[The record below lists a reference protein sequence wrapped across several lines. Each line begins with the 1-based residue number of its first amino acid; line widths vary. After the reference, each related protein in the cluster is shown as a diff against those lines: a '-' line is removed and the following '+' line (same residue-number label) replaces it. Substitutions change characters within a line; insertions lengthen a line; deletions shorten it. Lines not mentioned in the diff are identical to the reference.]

1 MEMLLYIVGLVILV
15 VGLIFGYNKLKSKGV
30 IGNKEL
36 SQSKLVL
43 HVVKELVN
51 NFDFDNKKVVKKI
64 VSSAYVAVKYVE
76 QSAKYE
82 NNEEKYLLAEDAVY
96 AMLNEM
102 EIEVTKDREMEI
114 EVTKDRKEIVKV
126 AIELIVSFLPPTY
139 SDGQKK
145 KKEQSD
151 EFVDN
156 LKGVIDNVSTKQ

>member
-30 IGNKEL
+30 ISSKEL

-102 EIEVTKDREMEI
+102 EIEVTKDR
-114 EVTKDRKEIVKV
+114 KEIVKV

>member
-1 MEMLLYIVGLVILV
+1 
-15 VGLIFGYNKLKSKGV
+15 
-30 IGNKEL
+30 
-36 SQSKLVL
+36 
-43 HVVKELVN
+43 VVKELVN

-102 EIEVTKDREMEI
+102 EIEVTKDR
-114 EVTKDRKEIVKV
+114 KEIVKV

>member
-102 EIEVTKDREMEI
+102 EIEVTKDR
-114 EVTKDRKEIVKV
+114 KEIVKV

>member
-30 IGNKEL
+30 ISSKEL

-51 NFDFDNKKVVKKI
+51 NFDFDNKKVIKQI
-64 VSSAYVAVKYVE
+64 VNSAFAAVVAVE
-76 QSAKYE
+76 QSARYE

-96 AMLNEM
+96 AMLN
-102 EIEVTKDREMEI
+102 EMEI

>member
-102 EIEVTKDREMEI
+102 EIEVTKDR
-114 EVTKDRKEIVKV
+114 KEIVKV

-145 KKEQSD
+145 KMEQSD

-156 LKGVIDNVSTKQ
+156 LKGVIDNVTTKQ